1 MNYRLF
7 LFLGLTA
14 IFLFSSCGDDVEDKV
29 VINIPT
35 DDDECCNAEETFLAY
50 SFLNNGYVRELPE
63 LRDTIDNKYVLK
75 AYSAG
80 GKLHVG
86 YNDLF
91 FALIK
96 ISTDGYVRD
105 FQVNDIKP
113 LMTMTGMNMQHST
126 PTSIAT
132 TVYDDTFPAVRH
144 AWISF
149 LMSSSD
155 GGYWELSYKAA
166 WQQKEIEHSA
176 TVIEVNAL
184 GSSQNWLKSFKKD
197 EQTYYLSLVNPN
209 AFQMGINTIQAY
221 VSKQSA
227 DKRVPYQ
234 IADETFT
241 IEITPTMPDMG
252 DHSSPN
258 NTPLIKQENGV
269 YEGNLNLSM
278 TGLWNIHLVV
288 KDQEGTIVAG
298 GDNDNSGYSSL
309 YWSVTI

>member
-1 MNYRLF
+1 MNRLL
-7 LFLGLTA
+7 LFLGLNTGL
-14 IFLFSSCGDDVEDKV
+14 LFSSCGDDVQNNV
-29 VINIPT
+29 VINIPDT
-35 DDDECCNAEETFLAY
+35 DEECCNAEETFLAY
-50 SFLNNGYVRELPE
+50 SFLNNGYVKELTE

-75 AYSAG
+75 VYSAG

-96 ISTDGYVRD
+96 IATDGYVRD
-105 FQVNDIKP
+105 FQVNDIRP
-113 LMTMTGMNMQHST
+113 LMTMTAMGMQHST
-126 PTSIAT
+126 PAETET
-132 TVYDDTFPAVRH
+132 TVYNETFPAVRH
-144 AWISF
+144 AWVSF
-149 LMSSSD
+149 LMSSGD
-155 GGYWELSYKAA
+155 NGYWELSYKAA
-166 WQQKEIEHSA
+166 WQQKKIEHTL

-184 GSSQNWLKSFKKD
+184 PAGQNWLKSFKKD
-197 EQTYYLSLVNPN
+197 DQTYYLTLVNPN
-209 AFQMGINTIQAY
+209 TFQTGNNPIRAY

-227 DKRVPYQ
+227 DKKVPYLT
-234 IADETFT
+234 AEETFT

-288 KDQEGTIVAG
+288 KDLDGNIVAG

>member
-1 MNYRLF
+1 MNRLL
-7 LFLGLTA
+7 LFLGLSTGL
-14 IFLFSSCGDDVEDKV
+14 LFSSCGDDVQENV
-29 VINIPT
+29 VINIPDT
-35 DDDECCNAEETFLAY
+35 DEECCNAEETFLAY
-50 SFLNNGYVRELPE
+50 SFLNNGYVKELTE

-75 AYSAG
+75 VYSAG

-96 ISTDGYVRD
+96 IATDGYVRD
-105 FQVNDIKP
+105 FQVNDIRP
-113 LMTMTGMNMQHST
+113 LMTMTAMGMQHST
-126 PTSIAT
+126 PAETET
-132 TVYDDTFPAVRH
+132 TVYNETFPAVRH
-144 AWISF
+144 AWVSF
-149 LMSSSD
+149 LMSSGD
-155 GGYWELSYKAA
+155 NGYWELSYKAA
-166 WQQKEIEHSA
+166 WQQKKIEHTL

-184 GSSQNWLKSFKKD
+184 PAGQNGLKSFKKD
-197 EQTYYLSLVNPN
+197 DQTYYLTLVNPN
-209 AFQMGINTIQAY
+209 TFQTGNNPIRAY

-227 DKRVPYQ
+227 DKKVPYLT
-234 IADETFT
+234 AEETFT

>member
-1 MNYRLF
+1 MNRLL
-7 LFLGLTA
+7 LFLGLSTGL
-14 IFLFSSCGDDVEDKV
+14 LFSSCGDDVQDNV
-29 VINIPT
+29 VINIPDT
-35 DDDECCNAEETFLAY
+35 DEECCNAEETFLAY
-50 SFLNNGYVRELPE
+50 SFLNNGYVKELTE

-75 AYSAG
+75 VYSAG

-96 ISTDGYVRD
+96 IATDGYVRD
-105 FQVNDIKP
+105 FQVNDIRP
-113 LMTMTGMNMQHST
+113 LMTMTAMGMQHST
-126 PTSIAT
+126 PTETET
-132 TVYDDTFPAVRH
+132 TVYNETFPAVRH
-144 AWISF
+144 AWVSF
-149 LMSSSD
+149 LMSSGD
-155 GGYWELSYKAA
+155 NGYWELSYKAA
-166 WQQKEIEHSA
+166 WQQKEIEHTP

-184 GSSQNWLKSFKKD
+184 PAGQNWLKSFKKD
-197 EQTYYLSLVNPN
+197 NQTYYLTLVNPN
-209 AFQMGINTIQAY
+209 TFQTGNNTIRAY

-227 DKRVPYQ
+227 DKKVPYLT
-234 IADETFT
+234 AEETFT

-252 DHSSPN
+252 DHTSPN
-258 NTPLIKQENGV
+258 NTPLIKQESGI

-288 KDQEGTIVAG
+288 KDQEGNIVAG

>member
-1 MNYRLF
+1 
-7 LFLGLTA
+7 
-14 IFLFSSCGDDVEDKV
+14 
-29 VINIPT
+29 
-35 DDDECCNAEETFLAY
+35 
-50 SFLNNGYVRELPE
+50 
-63 LRDTIDNKYVLK
+63 
-75 AYSAG
+75 
-80 GKLHVG
+80 VG

-96 ISTDGYVRD
+96 IATDGYVRD
-105 FQVNDIKP
+105 FQVNDIRP
-113 LMTMTGMNMQHST
+113 LMTMTAMGMQHST
-126 PTSIAT
+126 PAETET
-132 TVYDDTFPAVRH
+132 TVYNETFPAVRH
-144 AWISF
+144 AWVSF
-149 LMSSSD
+149 LMSSGD
-155 GGYWELSYKAA
+155 NGYWELSYKAA
-166 WQQKEIEHSA
+166 WQQKKIEHTL

-184 GSSQNWLKSFKKD
+184 PAGQNGLKSFKKD
-197 EQTYYLSLVNPN
+197 DQTYYLTLVNPN
-209 AFQMGINTIQAY
+209 TFQTGNNPIRAY

-227 DKRVPYQ
+227 DKKVPYLT
-234 IADETFT
+234 AEETFT

>member
-1 MNYRLF
+1 MNRLL
-7 LFLGLTA
+7 LFLGLSTGL
-14 IFLFSSCGDDVEDKV
+14 LFSSCGDDVQNNV
-29 VINIPT
+29 VINIPDT
-35 DDDECCNAEETFLAY
+35 DEECCNAEETFLAY
-50 SFLNNGYVRELPE
+50 SFLNNGYVKELTE

-75 AYSAG
+75 VYSAG

-96 ISTDGYVRD
+96 IATDGYVRD
-105 FQVNDIKP
+105 FQVNDIRP
-113 LMTMTGMNMQHST
+113 LMTMTAMGMQHST
-126 PTSIAT
+126 PAETET
-132 TVYDDTFPAVRH
+132 TVYNETFPAVRH
-144 AWISF
+144 AWVSF
-149 LMSSSD
+149 LMSSGD
-155 GGYWELSYKAA
+155 NGYWELSYKAA
-166 WQQKEIEHSA
+166 WQQKKIEHTL

-184 GSSQNWLKSFKKD
+184 PAGQNGLKSFKKD
-197 EQTYYLSLVNPN
+197 DQTYYLTLVNPN
-209 AFQMGINTIQAY
+209 TFQTGNNPIRAY

-227 DKRVPYQ
+227 DKKVPYLT
-234 IADETFT
+234 AEETFT